1 MVPYVREG
9 GRELD
14 ALGQGRF
21 DIVGW
26 DLRGTG
32 TNTAVR
38 CFDDETARA
47 RFWGRT
53 SIPTTRRE
61 SRRYLPET
69 IAFARRCG
77 ERSGRLL
84 RHISTADTA
93 RDLDYLRRLV
103 GDARLTYLGI
113 SAGTFLGQTYVNM
126 FPRRVRA
133 MVLDG
138 VLDPVAWTKGSA
150 TALSS
155 QAHRH
160 RPRVR
165 ELPIAVPDRG
175 AGRCALAQHGQLV
188 VRRVGRLLDRLR
200 RAPIAAPSASPPGML
215 TYGDALTAIAS
226 PLSVGPSSWPQLA

>member
-1 MVPYVREG
+1 
-9 GRELD
+9 LD

-155 QAHRH
+155 QLTDTDLAFANFQS
-160 RPRVR
+160 
-165 ELPIAVPDRG
+165 LCQT
-175 AGRCALAQHGQLV
+175 AGRAAARWPNTGSWSSGAWGGCWTGCGA
-188 VRRVGRLLDRLR
+188 RRSR
-200 RAPIAAPSASPPGML
+200 RHPRARQAC
-215 TYGDALTAIAS
+215 
-226 PLSVGPSSWPQLA
+226 